1 MCSIVTERE
10 SVSVNG
16 RTLVLKL
23 AVVVGLLALVG
34 GDVAGLGAVFF
45 PPEPDGVVC
54 RAHNPR

>member
-1 MCSIVTERE
+1 MTERE